1 MCVHEESRC
10 HSDHNNST
18 DINSTR
24 QSADHRVL
32 FISQLNRHLVI
43 QRIFKKPCRIK
54 TENLFETRAWKWYNL
69 YKVRQV
75 RAKTLASYEGYLK
88 KYLLPYFG
96 PRDICIITIDDVQE
110 FMNSKAAYSKKS
122 IEELRLTLGMILNVA
137 KEDGLINITPA
148 KSKRLRN
155 PSSKKSVREAP
166 TSDEADDIESHLQDI
181 PQSRDRRYVAML
193 LKSPRLI

>member
-1 MCVHEESRC
+1 ME
-10 HSDHNNST
+10 N
-18 DINSTR
+18 
-24 QSADHRVL
+24 L
-32 FISQLNRHLVI
+32 
-43 QRIFKKPCRIK
+43 KPCIQFSVGIPFDILRYFIPNTAQPPK
-54 TENLFETRAWKWYNL
+54 ENLFETRAWKWYNL
-69 YKVRQV
+69 YKVRKV

-110 FMNSKAAYSKKS
+110 FTNSKAAYSKKS

>member
-10 HSDHNNST
+10 HSDHNNSI

-32 FISQLNRHLVI
+32 FILQLNR
-43 QRIFKKPCRIK
+43 Q
-54 TENLFETRAWKWYNL
+54 
-69 YKVRQV
+69 
-75 RAKTLASYEGYLK
+75 
-88 KYLLPYFG
+88 
-96 PRDICIITIDDVQE
+96 
-110 FMNSKAAYSKKS
+110 
-122 IEELRLTLGMILNVA
+122 ELRLTLGMILNVA

-155 PSSKKSVREAP
+155 PSSKKSVQEAP
-166 TSDEADDIESHLQDI
+166 TSDETDDIESYLQDI